1 MLTVPR
7 VTPLP
12 YLRCLYPLILLLS
25 ALSGR
30 AAPAP
35 DLPTAWND
43 IADSKAKLALV
54 KLGRADTS
62 DRAVQ
67 LARATASLDDQP
79 VSDGDLRRAE
89 ATFAQ
94 LAQGHDELAEQAAYL
109 QARVWQIHLAQPD
122 YARAAELYR
131 ALAERNPRSHWAQ
144 LGLVK
149 LALVQLY
156 ALPDPADP
164 AARLAGAAALLSRV
178 TEPTLQ
184 RDLQLQLG
192 QAGIFYKQ
200 PLPSIIAHL
209 VAADRIGGTPGAAG
223 EDLILQ
229 IGELSL
235 RAGDYATSRAY
246 FERYLRDYEVNP
258 RCFTVKEKLQQIAA
272 HEAAAKGGRP

>member
-1 MLTVPR
+1 MLAVPR

-12 YLRCLYPLILLLS
+12 CLRCLCFLFLLLS
-25 ALSGR
+25 APGGR

-35 DLPTAWND
+35 AAAAWND

-54 KLGRADTS
+54 KLGRAGSS

-67 LARATASLDDQP
+67 LARATATLDDQP
-79 VSDGDLRRAE
+79 VGEGDLRRAE
-89 ATFAQ
+89 AALAQ
-94 LAQGHDELAEQAAYL
+94 LAQGNDEIAEQAAYL
-109 QARVWQIHLAQPD
+109 QARIWQLHLAQPD

-131 ALAERNPRSHWAQ
+131 ALAERSPHSHWAQ

-156 ALPDPADP
+156 ALPEPAEP
-164 AARLAGAAALLSRV
+164 AERLAAAAALLPRV
-178 TEPTLQ
+178 TEPTLH

-192 QAGIFYKQ
+192 QAGIFFKQ
-200 PLPSIIAHL
+200 PLPGIIAHL
-209 VAADRIGGTPGAAG
+209 IAADRIGGTPGAAG
-223 EDLILQ
+223 EDLVLQ

-235 RAGDYATSRAY
+235 RAGDYATSKEY

-272 HEAAAKGGRP
+272 RQTAAKGGRP